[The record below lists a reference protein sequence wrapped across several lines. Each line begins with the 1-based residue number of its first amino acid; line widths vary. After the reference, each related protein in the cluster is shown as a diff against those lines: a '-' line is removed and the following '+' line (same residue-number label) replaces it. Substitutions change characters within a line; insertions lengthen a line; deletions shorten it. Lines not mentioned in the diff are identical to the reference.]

1 MTLAVGAPIP
11 DVTLAAVDGRT
22 VRIRDLV
29 GKRILVLYF
38 YPKDHTPGCT
48 KQACGFRDAYEDFTA
63 AGAEVIGIS
72 ADTSH
77 AHAAFA
83 AKHRL
88 PFTLLSDPDGLAR
101 TGFGVGKFLGVQ
113 NGRVTFVI
121 DHSGLVRHVLE
132 AQLRIA
138 RHVTEALAIV
148 KDLEDDRA
156 RAARPKPR
164 R

>member
-1 MTLAVGAPIP
+1 VTLQPGAPIP

-22 VRIRDLV
+22 VRIRELV
-29 GKRILVLYF
+29 GKKTLVLYF
-38 YPKDHTPGCT
+38 YPKDQTPGCT
-48 KQACGFRDAYEDFTA
+48 KQACGFRDAYEEFTA

-72 ADTSH
+72 ADTTH

-88 PFTLLSDPDGLAR
+88 PFLLLSDPDGVAR
-101 TGFGVGKFLGVQ
+101 TGFGVGKFLGIQ
-113 NGRVTFVI
+113 QGRVTFVV

-138 RHVTEALAIV
+138 KHITDALAVV

-156 RAARPKPR
+156 RAAKPKAR